1 MYYSLLATTTF
12 SERGREAANFL
23 PERNERSRRQHTSYT
38 WTRTANIAAPEFLDF
53 GLIGEAVGQVRDFTL

>member
-1 MYYSLLATTTF
+1 MCLPMYYYIFSQSAGEKLLISFQNVMNGAD
-12 SERGREAANFL
+12 AA
-23 PERNERSRRQHTSYT
+23 HVVYT